1 MRRLF
6 GEISN
11 FGRHIPS
18 RLLLKCKC
26 SREICLRPA
35 KLGAIPFNFEAGQGI
50 LERVF
55 GNFIFFFFSNDVKT
69 IIVSP
74 VPSYVET
81 CTLGKSKNLFSN
93 FIFSKLHIVI
103 ARRARQAIKSW
114 FSKKPSSPI
123 FSPPEERGKKKGRGD
138 YGRGEESNDLI

>member
-55 GNFIFFFFSNDVKT
+55 GSFIFFFFSNDVKT

-81 CTLGKSKNLFSN
+81 CTLGKSKNFQSFFEFHFFQITYCYRETSATSYQKLVFERAIISHLFS
-93 FIFSKLHIVI
+93 S
-103 ARRARQAIKSW
+103 RG
-114 FSKKPSSPI
+114 
-123 FSPPEERGKKKGRGD
+123 EGKKERERRLWPWRGI
-138 YGRGEESNDLI
+138 E